1 MTEASGDQTMFV
13 VGDRTFA
20 VRVDYDQAPRSV
32 TVTVTMDGRFEWTFD
47 EPGWRPL
54 SFGAGLDLPYLWS
67 ARELIV
73 LPQSADS
80 EPEVLK
86 VDEDL
91 LFVFSVG
98 TGWLLVCETSV
109 RRIVAGIETARLDL
123 REVVEHAA
131 WDGDRFVVR
140 DSAGAE
146 YQMRVQGDRLIT

>member
-1 MTEASGDQTMFV
+1 MTEASGHHTILV

-20 VRVDYDQAPRSV
+20 VRVDHDQAPRSM

-67 ARELIV
+67 ARELII
-73 LPQSADS
+73 LPRSADS

-91 LFVFSVG
+91 LLVFSVG

-109 RRIVAGIETARLDL
+109 RRTASGIETARLDVP
-123 REVVEHAA
+123 EVVEHAA
-131 WDGDRFVVR
+131 WDGDRLVVR
-140 DSAGAE
+140 DSAGDE
-146 YQMRVQGDRLIT
+146 YRMRVQGDRLIT